1 MHLESLRTSRGIL
14 CGVVLLALL
23 HCALWFAD
31 YGQTALGESPALDN
45 RQTLELAR
53 AMAQGQLPAE
63 PFHRAP
69 LYPYL
74 LSLFLSAGVPDAL
87 LPWVA
92 RWLNALALAAIAAA
106 VAAAALRLWKKPLC
120 AWLAGLL
127 VALNPVLV
135 FFAGDAFDILLAAA
149 ACTAALA
156 LLARWLETRSWQG
169 TLAIGVLLALGA
181 ALRSHLLPLA
191 LAWPVAAGLLA
202 GKCRSNHSLLA
213 GTPVALSLLLFGFAN
228 WQIAG
233 DFRLTPWQGA
243 YSLWA
248 GNSPNASGRIYAQK
262 IRVDFG
268 TAYDNPAKLESIAL
282 YEQATGAAPP
292 HSIDV
297 MNAYWRQKTFGH
309 IIDHPLEWLGLMA
322 RKAYYFLNSYEQYD
336 NKTYGFH
343 QRRHMLLKWNPLHW
357 GAVLLLAVAG
367 VLVGLRQAKARPYI
381 IALIVV
387 FALYAAGSILFY
399 TANRFRL
406 PMLPLLAIL
415 AAGLPRLPQSW
426 RGASAAWRTGLTAA
440 LLLTAGISY
449 SGFFD
454 ARTTDTWEED
464 YALLANASLRTGRDD
479 AAIQHARAAL
489 KMNPQRPD
497 MLAVLAQSRFNLWA
511 LADEPVSIHS
521 SQAAELLEL
530 TRLAAAHETNLAAVA
545 GIYQWKLGQHQA
557 AIATWQSIAAQDA
570 LARLCL
576 VRTGHSEPPG
586 ENDLHHYHQHPS
598 FPLLLALV
606 RPAHSAHNHRA
617 VARLIDV
624 ILRPAVPAQTHDSP
638 ADT

>member
-1 MHLESLRTSRGIL
+1 MRFEVLGTSRGIL
-14 CGVVLLALL
+14 SGVILLALL

-53 AMAQGQLPAE
+53 AIAQWELPAE

-87 LPWVA
+87 LPWIA

-106 VAAAALRLWKKPLC
+106 AAAAALQLWNKARC

-135 FFAGDAFDILLAAA
+135 FFAGDAFDILLATA

-156 LLARWLETRSWQG
+156 LLPRALENMDRRR
-169 TLAIGVLLALGA
+169 TLAIGLLLALGA
-181 ALRSHLLPLA
+181 ALRSHLLTLA
-191 LAWPVAAGLLA
+191 LAWPLAALLLA
-202 GKCRSNHSLLA
+202 GKCRATHGLLA
-213 GTPVALSLLLFGFAN
+213 GAPVALSCLMLGFAN
-228 WQIAG
+228 LYLAG

-248 GNSPNASGRIYAQK
+248 GNSPDASGRIFAQK

-282 YEQATGAAPP
+282 YEQATGATPP
-292 HSIDV
+292 HSIDA
-297 MNAYWRQKTFGH
+297 MNAYWRQKTFGQ
-309 IIDHPLEWLGLMA
+309 IIEHPLEWLGLMA

-343 QRRHMLLKWNPLHW
+343 QRRHPLLEWNPLHW
-357 GAVLLLAVAG
+357 GALLLLAVAG
-367 VLVGLRQAKARPYI
+367 ALVGLRQPKARPYI
-381 IALIVV
+381 IALSVI

-406 PMLPLLAIL
+406 PMVPLLAIL
-415 AAGLPRLPQSW
+415 AAGLPLLPQCW
-426 RGASAAWRTGLTAA
+426 RGAGSAWRTGLTAA
-440 LLLTAGISY
+440 VLLTAGISY

-454 ARTTDTWEED
+454 ARKTDTWEED
-464 YALLANASLRTGRDD
+464 FALLANASLRTGRDS
-479 AAIQHARAAL
+479 AAMQYARAAL
-489 KMNPQRPD
+489 EMNPQRPD
-497 MLAVLAQSRFNLWA
+497 MLAVQAQSRFNQWA
-511 LADEPVSIHS
+511 LADEPLSIRTT
-521 SQAAELLEL
+521 QAAELLEL
-530 TRLAAAHETNLAAVA
+530 SRAAAAHEANLVAVV

-557 AIATWQSIAAQDA
+557 AIATWQNIAGHDA

-576 VRTGHSEPPG
+576 VRTSHSDPPG
-586 ENDLHHYHQHPS
+586 ENELHRYHQHPS

-606 RPAHSAHNHRA
+606 QPDYSVENHQA
-617 VARLIDV
+617 VCHLIDAM
-624 ILRPAVPAQTHDSP
+624 LHPAAPDQTHDFP
-638 ADT
+638 TDR